1 MESINIEKYVSI
13 EPRAMHWVEHCVCLL
28 EIFKKAT
35 RKVKKKK
42 KKCICFSVQ
51 LLRDSKPA
59 SHENPSLCK
68 PGVFFFFFLFFCL
81 FFF

>member
-1 MESINIEKYVSI
+1 MKTKKKLTVGPEEKKKCLFLMESINIEKYVSI

-42 KKCICFSVQ
+42 IVFV
-51 LLRDSKPA
+51 SK
-59 SHENPSLCK
+59 SSCSGTLN
-68 PGVFFFFFLFFCL
+68 
-81 FFF
+81 

>member
-42 KKCICFSVQ
+42 KLYLFLS
-51 LLRDSKPA
+51 PA
-59 SHENPSLCK
+59 A
-68 PGVFFFFFLFFCL
+68 PGL
-81 FFF
+81 

>member
-35 RKVKKKK
+35 RKEKKMYL
-42 KKCICFSVQ
+42 FQVR
-51 LLRDSKPA
+51 LLQDSKLEG
-59 SHENPSLCK
+59 HEKS
-68 PGVFFFFFLFFCL
+68 
-81 FFF
+81 

>member
-1 MESINIEKYVSI
+1 MKKLTVGLEEKKKCLFLMESINIEKYVSI

-42 KKCICFSVQ
+42 MYLFLSP
-51 LLRDSKPA
+51 PA
-59 SHENPSLCK
+59 
-68 PGVFFFFFLFFCL
+68 PGL
-81 FFF
+81 